1 MARCEMLFRREC
13 KKSCL
18 GVLLQELHLVAIV
31 LVGIRV
37 LLRAALVLL
46 PVYSK
51 ALSGSRDLTA
61 ALGGVGR
68 NRCVTRGR

>member
-1 MARCEMLFRREC
+1 MLSRREC

-18 GVLLQELHLVAIV
+18 GVLLQELHPVVAV
-31 LVGIRV
+31 LVGTRA
-37 LLRAALVLL
+37 LLWAALVLL

-51 ALSGSRDLTA
+51 ARFGSRGLTA
-61 ALGGVGR
+61 ACGGVGR